1 MATYYKLKQ
10 SYLDKLQNA
19 FNSEVDC
26 CATDFRKLQK
36 SFMHK
41 RIKQIDN
48 DLNEIHSSLHEGEV
62 VLDNF
67 ENSES
72 VKTLNAEW
80 FAKIFRYFKERK
92 IESAYYKALEICN
105 VAYLTLLKDGKK
117 NTKRNKNQFVLISKC
132 GNELINVLSELR
144 FCPEEQGVTLVAD
157 FQTFTID
164 ISNTKEKSRSATEG
178 DNLDLEEPVNF
189 NEKNPLILQSVMVN
203 DFVYVINGTDYTHK
217 SNLPQPTPSDY
228 EECERG
234 NESMR

>member
-1 MATYYKLKQ
+1 MANCYKLKQ

-26 CATDFRKLQK
+26 CATDFRRLQK
-36 SFMHK
+36 AFMRK
-41 RIKQIDN
+41 MIEQIDN
-48 DLNEIHSSLHEGEV
+48 DLNEICSTLREGEAI
-62 VLDNF
+62 LDNF

-72 VKTLNAEW
+72 EKTLYAEW

-105 VAYLTLLKDGKK
+105 VSYLTLLKDGKK
-117 NTKRNKNQFVLISKC
+117 TTKRNKNQFILLKKC
-132 GNELINVLSELR
+132 GNELIDVLSELR
-144 FCPEEQGVTLVAD
+144 FCPKKEGVTMVAD
-157 FQTFTID
+157 FQNFTID
-164 ISNTKEKSRSATEG
+164 ISNTQEKSPLETEG
-178 DNLDLEEPVNF
+178 GNLDLEEFVNT
-189 NEKNPLILQSVMVN
+189 NEYSPLILQSIMVN

-228 EECERG
+228 EECERE